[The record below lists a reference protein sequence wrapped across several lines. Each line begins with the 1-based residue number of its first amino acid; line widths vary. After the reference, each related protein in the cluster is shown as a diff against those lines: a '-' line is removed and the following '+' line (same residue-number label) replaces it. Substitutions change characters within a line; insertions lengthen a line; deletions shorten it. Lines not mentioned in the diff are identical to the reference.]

1 MTAIV
6 SIDTTDISL
15 SYASTDPGEHLDIEV
30 ALRDLHELREIKQA
44 LTMWE
49 GVLTDWIADYLGRNT
64 MDLDGVGHV
73 EVKHGANRKEWDN
86 DALWRLVVA
95 RARDERKIDPETGEA
110 LESEGEAVGRVL
122 GECMRPSWR
131 LTPLRERDIDP
142 DEYCQV
148 SPGKTSV
155 VIS

>member
-1 MTAIV
+1 MTASV
-6 SIDTTDISL
+6 EVLTDHLSL
-15 SYASTDPGEHLDIEV
+15 SYASDDPGDHLDIER
-30 ALRDLHELREIKQA
+30 ALRDLHELRQVITA
-44 LTMWE
+44 LRMWE
-49 GVLTDWIADYLGRNT
+49 GLLTDWIADYLGRNT